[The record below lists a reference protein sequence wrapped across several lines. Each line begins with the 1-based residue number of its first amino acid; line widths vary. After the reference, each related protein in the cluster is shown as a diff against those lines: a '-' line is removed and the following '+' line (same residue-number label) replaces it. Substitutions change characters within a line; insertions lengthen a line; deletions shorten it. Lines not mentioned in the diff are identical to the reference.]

1 MDRTAWAP
9 DSGLVEYLRG
19 QMEDTLRSYHAKP
32 DLITEHANHEE
43 IIRVGGYANRTL
55 LELVQNA
62 ADAIAGSDD
71 GGPHA
76 GRVEIVLDIDRGV
89 LYCAN
94 AGRPFS
100 KDGLRSITM
109 AHISGKR
116 GDEIGRF
123 GLGFKSVLA
132 VSDRPQVFSRSVSF
146 EFNSPSAQAELAHA
160 APGARRYPLLRTAV
174 AIDAD
179 REFSEDAILAELGEW
194 AATVVRLPEAKKLAR
209 LRDEIENFATEFLL
223 FVSAVREVR
232 LRILGSDG
240 LTITHVSR
248 DLGNGLLRIERPDGD
263 GDEWIVQ
270 DRMHAPSAHAR
281 KEVGE
286 AVSRSEVKV
295 TVALPRRQ
303 SRLRIGQ
310 FWSYFPL
317 QDRTSASGL
326 FNAPWSVNDDRTTLL
341 RNDYNREILQTIAD
355 AFVDLLPR
363 VITSDDPAAHLDYM
377 PARGKARETFGFG
390 DETMIAHVR
399 AAVSRRPLIPD
410 ADGSLSFGLDLRP
423 LDFAVKFAP
432 EVHEGWALSPN
443 TGKDVPHWR
452 CYSTDTRAT
461 RLRDLF
467 IAGMEDDFAVEG
479 SRDQLRALE
488 RLPKRGLLAWLRE
501 WAEGT
506 DPVSAANALKTV
518 MGHRSLESIEQAK
531 VILTTD
537 GPRAIT
543 DRDLVFLHQEGDV
556 HLDGAV
562 FVDPDFLSQP
572 GVEALLKQAGFRDMD
587 PETVLNARVAAL
599 PDAPSPAELET
610 LWEAVLDVPVH
621 AAAKILE
628 RHSTKVKVPTKDGAW
643 ARPVGVFDIPEA
655 LGGELASRLLDR
667 ERCLPEVAHRIGV
680 IQEPVA
686 NFLEEQEPLRDDYR
700 DWVRAHLNSKLGP
713 GDRAIER
720 IDLEPGE
727 GPGPFSVLLMLHRA
741 ETSPALREHWTVGL
755 MELGDRPW
763 ICEDV
768 DSGRT
773 YEVQSPARWAV
784 EHAGLVRTTRGFA
797 APGQAAH
804 PSLLRFEALLPLF
817 RGSGRIAD
825 ALGLPSELERVAPEV
840 LRASLEA
847 PVFADTIADA
857 TLVKFILTAVRVAF
871 PDGGRPVSIPA
882 HVGRAVEPRSPET
895 VYVAS
900 SEDERKYLAT
910 RGRPYLFAEGAQVEA
925 LVATVGCRRFED
937 SFAFSMVIDGLQASQ
952 PIKDVFT
959 GLRSVHVAEAVAHA
973 SIARAMQIAKRVT
986 TEDGVEDQP
995 LEWWLEGND
1004 LVIRDDLPEARAL
1017 AIVNEAFGLSL
1028 DHAELG
1034 RVQMVGLG
1042 HRLEGLRAEAKAAAT
1057 DAERLEVYF
1066 GPDTLREALPKGLWG
1081 ALESQEL
1088 VNDDTSLGEL
1098 FLTVYG
1104 TDSIHMLEDAF
1115 REEGFPDV
1123 PTRWAGGDATIS
1135 WLRKMGFGTSFAGRR
1150 AEPQEDEFV
1159 VPGAVRL
1166 SPLHDFQTAISDE
1179 LRTVLTQREADGRA
1193 GKAMVELPTGAGKT
1207 RVASET
1213 TLRLFTEGALRG
1225 PVLWIA
1231 QSQELCEQAV
1241 QTWSAVWR
1249 GLRDERPLGIGRLWE
1264 NHTVHEPET
1273 DFSVIVATDAKLD
1286 LVRSSR
1292 DYDWLANATAVF
1304 VDEAHRAGDSE
1315 RYTRILSWL
1324 GVAGREWARPLVGL
1338 SATPFKGG
1346 SSGTDSLAARFGRR
1360 KLAAFDEDPY
1370 RQLAERKVLARV
1382 EHQVL
1387 RGIDVALSRS
1397 EIHDA
1402 RTFRKVSDTVMTRIA
1417 EDQARMAA
1425 LVDHITRQDEDWP
1438 ILVFTPTVLSA
1449 QVLAATLRYRGR
1461 NAAAVSG
1468 ETGRQRRRE
1477 VIAEFKAGR
1486 IQVLTNCDLLTQGF
1500 DAPGVRALYI
1510 ARPTFSPGAYIQM
1523 VGRGLRGPAN
1533 GGKEECLIVDLVD
1546 NFGEVNDF
1554 LGYREY
1560 ETFWQEHRS

>member
-43 IIRVGGYANRTL
+43 SIRVGGYANRTL

-62 ADAIAGSDD
+62 ADAIAGSDE

-146 EFNSPSAQAELAHA
+146 EFNSPSAQAELAQA

-174 AIDAD
+174 PVDAEQ
-179 REFSEDAILAELGEW
+179 EFSDDKVLAELGEW
-194 AATVVRLPEAKKLAR
+194 ASTVVRLPEAKNLER
-209 LRDEIENFATEFLL
+209 LRHEIENFATEFLL

-232 LRILGSDG
+232 LRVLGSDG

-295 TVALPRRQ
+295 TVALPRQQ

-355 AFVDLLPR
+355 TFVDLLPR
-363 VITSDDPAAHLDYM
+363 VITGDDPAAHLDYM
-377 PARGKARETFGFG
+377 PARGRESLGFG

-410 ADGSLSFGLDLRP
+410 ASGTLCFGLDLRP

-432 EVHEGWALSPN
+432 KVHEGWALSPN

-543 DRDLVFLHQEGDV
+543 DRDLVFLHQQGDV

-562 FVDPDFLSQP
+562 FVDPTFLSQP

-686 NFLEEQEPLRDDYR
+686 NFLEEQEPLRDEYR

-741 ETSPALREHWTVGL
+741 KASPALREHWTVRL

-797 APGQAAH
+797 APGEAAH

-857 TLVKFILTAVRVAF
+857 TLVEFILTAVRVAF
-871 PDGGRPVSIPA
+871 PDGGLPVSIPA

-910 RGRPYLFAEGAQVEA
+910 RGRPYLFAEGTQVEA
-925 LVATVGCRRFED
+925 LVTTVGCRRFED

-959 GLRSVHVAEAVAHA
+959 GLRSVHVAETVAHA
-973 SIARAMQIAKRVT
+973 SIARAMHIAKRVT
-986 TEDGVEDQP
+986 TDDGVEDQP

-1004 LVIRDDLPEARAL
+1004 LVVRDDLPEARAL
-1017 AIVNEAFGLSL
+1017 AIVNEALGLGL
-1028 DHAELG
+1028 DHAGLA

-1042 HRLEGLRAEAKAAAT
+1042 HRLEGLRAEAKAATT
-1057 DAERLEVYF
+1057 DSERLEVYF

-1081 ALESQEL
+1081 ALESQGL
-1088 VNDDTSLGEL
+1088 VDDETSVGEL

-1104 TDSIHMLEDAF
+1104 TDAIRMLAEAF
-1115 REEGFPDV
+1115 REEGFSDV
-1123 PTRWAGGDATIS
+1123 PSQWAGGQATIS
-1135 WLRKMGFGTSFAGRR
+1135 WLRKMGFGTPYAGRR
-1150 AEPQEDEFV
+1150 TQRQDEEFV
-1159 VPGAVRL
+1159 VPGAVKMNG
-1166 SPLHDFQTAISDE
+1166 LHDFQQRISAE
-1179 LRTVLTQREADGRA
+1179 LREVLTEKDSDGHAR
-1193 GKAMVELPTGAGKT
+1193 KAMVELPTGAGKT

-1213 TLRLFTEGALRG
+1213 ALRLFIEGGLRG

-1241 QTWSAVWR
+1241 QTWSTVWR
-1249 GLRDERPLGIGRLWE
+1249 WLGDERSLTVGRLWE
-1264 NHTVHEPET
+1264 GNVVHEPET
-1273 DFSVIVATDAKLD
+1273 DFSVVVATDAKLET
-1286 LVRSSR
+1286 LLHNP
-1292 DYDWLANATAVF
+1292 DYDWLANAAAVF
-1304 VDEAHRAGDSE
+1304 VDEAHRAGSSE

-1324 GVAGREWARPLVGL
+1324 GVAGREWARPLIGL

-1346 SSGTDSLAARFGRR
+1346 SDGTDALAGRFGRR
-1360 KLAAFDEDPY
+1360 KLTAFDEDPY
-1370 RQLAERKVLARV
+1370 RHLVERDVLARV
-1382 EHQVL
+1382 EREVL
-1387 RGIDVALSRS
+1387 RGVDVSLSDA
-1397 EIHDA
+1397 EINDA
-1402 RTFRKVSDTVMTRIA
+1402 RTLRRVSDTVMTRIGR
-1417 EDQARMAA
+1417 DQARMAA
-1425 LVDHITRQDEDWP
+1425 LVEHICGLEEDWP

-1461 NAAAVSG
+1461 ASAAVSG

-1477 VIAEFKAGR
+1477 IITEFKDGR

-1533 GGKEECLIVDLVD
+1533 GGKEQCLIVDLVD
-1546 NFGEVNDF
+1546 NFGEVNDL

-1560 ETFWQEHRS
+1560 EDLWQEQRS

>member
-1 MDRTAWAP
+1 VDRTAWAP
-9 DSGLVEYLRG
+9 DRGLVEYLHD
-19 QMEDTLRSYHAKP
+19 QMQDTLRSYHAKP

-43 IIRVGGYANRTL
+43 SIRVGGYANRTL

-62 ADAIAGSDD
+62 ADAIAGSVD
-71 GGPHA
+71 GGQYA
-76 GRVEIVLDIDRGV
+76 GRVEIVLDPDREV

-94 AGRPFS
+94 AGRPVS

-194 AATVVRLPEAKKLAR
+194 AATVVRLPEAKKLER

-232 LRILGSDG
+232 LRILGPDG
-240 LTITHVSR
+240 LTITHLSR

-355 AFVDLLPR
+355 TFVDLLPR

-377 PARGKARETFGFG
+377 PARGRETLGFG

-410 ADGSLSFGLDLRP
+410 ATGSLCFGLDLRP

-432 EVHEGWALSPN
+432 EVHEGWSLSPN
-443 TGKDVPHWR
+443 TGADVPHWR

-467 IAGMEDDFAVEG
+467 IAGMEDDFAVES

-501 WAEGT
+501 WAEGE

-518 MGHRSLESIEQAK
+518 MGHRSLASIEQAK

-537 GPRAIT
+537 GPRAIM
-543 DRDLVFLHQEGDV
+543 DKDLVFLHQQGDV
-556 HLDGAV
+556 HLEGAV
-562 FVDPDFLSQP
+562 FVDPEFLSQP

-599 PDAPSPAELET
+599 PDGPSPADLEA
-610 LWEAVLDVPVH
+610 LWDAVLDVPVH
-621 AAAKILE
+621 TAAKILD
-628 RHSTKVKVPTKDGAW
+628 RHRSKVMVPTQDGAW
-643 ARPVGVFDIPEA
+643 ARPVGVFDIPET
-655 LGGELASRLLDR
+655 LGAEVASRLLDR

-686 NFLEEQEPLRDDYR
+686 NFLEEEEPLRDDYR
-700 DWVRAHLNSKLGP
+700 GWARTHLNSKLGP
-713 GDRAIER
+713 GDRPIER

-727 GPGPFSVLLMLHRA
+727 GPGPFSVLLLLHKA
-741 ETSPALREHWTVGL
+741 GASPALRERWTVGL

-763 ICEDV
+763 TCEDL

-784 EHAGLVRTTRGFA
+784 EQAGIVRTTRGFA
-797 APGQAAH
+797 APGHAAH

-817 RGSGRIAD
+817 RGSGRVAD
-825 ALGLPSELERVAPEV
+825 ALGLPSELEQVAPEV

-847 PVFADTIADA
+847 PVFADTIADD
-857 TLVKFILTAVRVAF
+857 TLVEFILTAVRVAF
-871 PDGGRPVSIPA
+871 PDGGRPASMPA
-882 HVGRAVEPRSPET
+882 RVGRVIEPRSPDT

-910 RGRPYLFAEGAQVEA
+910 RGRPYLFADGAEAEA

-937 SFAFSMVIDGLQASQ
+937 SFAFSMVVDGLQSSQ
-952 PIKDVFT
+952 PIRDVFT
-959 GLRSVHVAEAVAHA
+959 GLRSGHVAASVAHA
-973 SIARAMQIAKRVT
+973 SIARAVQIAKRVQT
-986 TEDGVEDQP
+986 IGGGVEDQP
-995 LEWWLEGND
+995 LEWALDGND
-1004 LVIRDDLPEARAL
+1004 LVVRDDLSEARAL
-1017 AIVNEAFGLSL
+1017 AIVNDAFGLGL
-1028 DHAELG
+1028 DHAELA

-1042 HRLEGLRAEAKAAAT
+1042 HRLEGLRAEAKAATT

-1081 ALESQEL
+1081 ALESQGL
-1088 VNDDTSLGEL
+1088 VDDETSLGEL
-1098 FLTVYG
+1098 VLTVYG
-1104 TDSIHMLEDAF
+1104 TDAIRMLAEAF
-1115 REEGFPDV
+1115 REEGFSDV
-1123 PTRWAGGDATIS
+1123 PSQWAGGQATIS
-1135 WLRKMGFGTSFAGRR
+1135 WLRKMGFGTTYAGRR
-1150 AEPQEDEFV
+1150 TQRQDDEFV
-1159 VPGAVRL
+1159 VPGAVKMNE
-1166 SPLHDFQTAISDE
+1166 LHDFQEKISGE
-1179 LRTVLTQREADGRA
+1179 LREVLTELDSDGHAR
-1193 GKAMVELPTGAGKT
+1193 KAMVELPTGAGKT

-1213 TLRLFTEGALRG
+1213 ALRLFIEGALRG
-1225 PVLWIA
+1225 PILWIA

-1241 QTWSAVWR
+1241 QTWSTIWR
-1249 GLRDERPLGIGRLWE
+1249 WLGDERPLTVGRLWE
-1264 NHTVHEPET
+1264 SNVVHEPET
-1273 DFSVIVATDAKLD
+1273 DFSVIVATDAKLET
-1286 LVRSSR
+1286 LLRNP
-1292 DYDWLANATAVF
+1292 DYDWLANAAAVF
-1304 VDEAHRAGDSE
+1304 VDEAHRAGSSE

-1324 GVAGREWARPLVGL
+1324 GVAGREWTRPLIGL

-1346 SSGTDSLAARFGRR
+1346 SDGTDALAGRFGRR
-1360 KLAAFDEDPY
+1360 KLTAFDEDPY

-1382 EHQVL
+1382 EREVL
-1387 RGIDVALSRS
+1387 RGVDVSLSDA
-1397 EIHDA
+1397 EINDA
-1402 RTFRKVSDTVMTRIA
+1402 RTLHKVSDTVMTRIGR
-1417 EDQARMAA
+1417 DQARMAA
-1425 LVDHITRQDEDWP
+1425 LVEHICGLDEEWP

-1461 NAAAVSG
+1461 ASAAVSG

-1477 VIAEFKAGR
+1477 IITEFKGGG

-1546 NFGEVNDF
+1546 NFGEVNDL

-1560 ETFWQEHRS
+1560 EDLWQEQRS

>member
-9 DSGLVEYLRG
+9 DGGLVEYLRG
-19 QMEDTLRSYHAKP
+19 QTEDTLGSYRVKP

-43 IIRVGGYANRTL
+43 SIRAGGYANRTL

-62 ADAIAGSDD
+62 ADAIAGSDGD
-71 GGPHA
+71 GPHA
-76 GRVEIVLDIDRGV
+76 GRVEIVLDPDRAV

-109 AHISGKR
+109 AHISSKR

-146 EFNSPSAQAELAHA
+146 EFNSPSAQSGLARA
-160 APGARRYPLLRTAV
+160 APGARRYPVLRMAV

-179 REFSEDAILAELGEW
+179 REFSEDPILAELGEW
-194 AATVVRLPEAKKLAR
+194 AATVVRLPGAKKLER

-232 LRILGSDG
+232 LRVLGPDG

-248 DLGNGLLRIERPDGD
+248 DLGNGLLRIERPGGD

-295 TVALPRRQ
+295 TVALPRQQ

-363 VITSDDPAAHLDYM
+363 VITGDDPAAHLDYM
-377 PARGKARETFGFG
+377 PARGRESLGFG

-410 ADGSLSFGLDLRP
+410 ASGSLCFGLDLRP

-432 EVHEGWALSPN
+432 KVHEGWALSPN
-443 TGKDVPHWR
+443 TGRDVPHWR

-467 IAGMEDDFAVEG
+467 IASMEDDFAVEG

-543 DRDLVFLHQEGDV
+543 DRDLVFLHQEGGV
-556 HLDGAV
+556 RLDGAV
-562 FVDPDFLSQP
+562 FVDSEFLLQP

-587 PETVLNARVAAL
+587 PETILNARVAAL
-599 PDAPSPAELET
+599 PEAPSPAELAT

-667 ERCLPEVAHRIGV
+667 ERCLPAVAHRIGV

-741 ETSPALREHWTVGL
+741 EASPALREQWTVRL

-763 ICEDV
+763 IVEDV

-784 EHAGLVRTTRGFA
+784 ERAGLVRTTRGFA
-797 APGQAAH
+797 TPGQAAH
-804 PSLLRFEALLPLF
+804 PSLLQFEALLPLF

-825 ALGLPSELERVAPEV
+825 ALGLSSELERVDPEV
-840 LRASLEA
+840 LRTSLEA
-847 PVFADTIADA
+847 PVFADTIDDA
-857 TLVKFILTAVRVAF
+857 TLVEFILTAVRVVYA
-871 PDGGRPVSIPA
+871 DGGRPLSIPA
-882 HVGRAVEPRSPET
+882 HVGRVVEPRSPET

-900 SEDERKYLAT
+900 SEDERKYLAM
-910 RGRPYLFAEGAQVEA
+910 RGRPYLFAEGSQVEA
-925 LVATVGCRRFED
+925 LVATVGCRRFEE
-937 SFAFSMVIDGLQASQ
+937 SFAFSMVIDGLQVSQ

-959 GLRSVHVAEAVAHA
+959 GLRSIRVTETLSHA

-995 LEWWLEGND
+995 LEWSLEGSD
-1004 LVIRDDLPEARAL
+1004 LVIRDDVTEARAL
-1017 AIVNEAFGLSL
+1017 AIVNEAFVLGL
-1028 DHAELG
+1028 DRAELD
-1034 RVQMVGLG
+1034 RVQEVGLG
-1042 HRLEGLRAEAKAAAT
+1042 HRLEGLRAEAKSAAT
-1057 DAERLEVYF
+1057 DADRLEVYF

-1081 ALESQEL
+1081 ALASQGL

-1115 REEGFPDV
+1115 REEGFADV

-1135 WLRKMGFGTSFAGRR
+1135 WLRKMGFDTSFAGRR
-1150 AEPQEDEFV
+1150 AEPQENEFV

-1166 SPLHDFQTAISDE
+1166 RCLHDFQKAISHE
-1179 LRTVLTQREADGRA
+1179 LREVLTQPDADGRA

-1213 TLRLFTEGALRG
+1213 TLRLFAEGALRG

-1273 DFSVIVATDAKLD
+1273 EFSVIVATDAKLD

-1360 KLAAFDEDPY
+1360 KIAAFDEDPY
-1370 RQLAERKVLARV
+1370 QQLVERQVLARV

-1425 LVDHITRQDEDWP
+1425 LVDHITHQDEDWP

-1461 NAAAVSG
+1461 SAAAVSG

-1477 VIAEFKAGR
+1477 VISEFKAGR

-1560 ETFWQEHRS
+1560 ETFWKEHRH

>member
-1 MDRTAWAP
+1 VNRTAWAP

-43 IIRVGGYANRTL
+43 SIRVGGYANRTL

-62 ADAIAGSDD
+62 ADAIAGSSEP
-71 GGPHA
+71 GPHE
-76 GRVEIVLDIDRGV
+76 GRVEIVLDADRGV

-146 EFNSPSAQAELAHA
+146 QFNSPSAQAELAQA

-174 AIDAD
+174 PVDAE
-179 REFSEDAILAELGEW
+179 REFSGDAILAELGDW
-194 AATVVRLPEAKKLAR
+194 ASTVVRLPEAKNLER
-209 LRDEIENFATEFLL
+209 LRYEIENFATEFLL

-232 LRILGSDG
+232 LRILGADG
-240 LTITHVSR
+240 LAVTHVSR
-248 DLGNGLLRIERPDGD
+248 DLGNGLLRIERPGGD

-303 SRLRIGQ
+303 SKLRIGQ

-326 FNAPWSVNDDRTTLL
+326 FNAPWSVNDDRTALL

-355 AFVDLLPR
+355 AFVDLMPR

-377 PARGKARETFGFG
+377 PARGRETLGFG

-399 AAVSRRPLIPD
+399 AAVARQPLIPD
-410 ADGSLSFGLDLRP
+410 ATGSLCFGLDLRP
-423 LDFAVKFAP
+423 LDFAVRFAP
-432 EVHEGWALSPN
+432 EVHEGWSLSPN
-443 TGKDVPHWR
+443 TGEDVPHWR
-452 CYSTDTRAT
+452 CYSSDTRAT
-461 RLRDLF
+461 RLRDLC
-467 IAGMEDDFAVEG
+467 IAGMEDDFAVES

-537 GPRAIT
+537 GLRAIT
-543 DRDLVFLHQEGDV
+543 DKDLVFLHQEGDV
-556 HLDGAV
+556 RLDGAV
-562 FVDPDFLSQP
+562 FVDPGFLSQT

-599 PDAPSPAELET
+599 PDVPVAAELEA
-610 LWEAVLDVPVH
+610 LWDAVLDVPVH
-621 AAAKILE
+621 TAAKILD
-628 RHSTKVKVPTKDGAW
+628 RHRAKVMVPTLDGAW
-643 ARPVGVFDIPEA
+643 ARPIGVFDIAETLGPEMA
-655 LGGELASRLLDR
+655 PRLLDR

-686 NFLEEQEPLRDDYR
+686 SYPEEDEPLREDYR
-700 DWVRAHLNSKLGP
+700 SWVRECLNSKLGP
-713 GDRAIER
+713 GDRAVER
-720 IDLEPGE
+720 IYLEPGQ
-727 GPGPFSVLLMLHRA
+727 GPGPFSMLLMLRA
-741 ETSPALREHWTVGL
+741 ADASPTLRESWTVRL
-755 MELGDRPW
+755 LELGDRPW
-763 ICEDV
+763 ICEDI

-773 YEVQSPARWAV
+773 FEVPSPVRWAV
-784 EHAGLVRTTRGFA
+784 ERAGIVRTTRGFA

-817 RGSGRIAD
+817 RGAGRVAD
-825 ALGLPSELERVAPEV
+825 ALGLPSELGQVAPEV
-840 LRASLEA
+840 LRTSLEA
-847 PVFADTIADA
+847 PVFPDTIPDG
-857 TLVKFILTAVRVAF
+857 TLIEFILTAVLAAF
-871 PDGGRPVSIPA
+871 ADGARPASIPA
-882 HVGRAVEPRSPET
+882 RVGRAIEPRSPET
-895 VYVAS
+895 VYIAS

-910 RGRPYLFAEGAQVEA
+910 RGRPYLFAGGTDADA
-925 LVATVGCRRFED
+925 LVHTVGCRRFED
-937 SFAFSMVIDGLQASQ
+937 SFAFSMVIDGLQTSQ
-952 PIKDVFT
+952 PIRDVFT
-959 GLRSVHVAEAVAHA
+959 GLRSSHVGESVAHA
-973 SIARAMQIAKRVT
+973 SIARAMQITKRVT

-995 LEWWLEGND
+995 LQWSLDGND
-1004 LVIRDDLPEARAL
+1004 LVVRDDLPEDRAL
-1017 AIVNEAFGLSL
+1017 AIVNDAFGLGL
-1028 DHAELG
+1028 DNAELA

-1042 HRLEGLRAEAKAAAT
+1042 HRLEGLRAEAKTATT

-1066 GPDTLREALPKGLWG
+1066 GPDSLREALPKGLWG
-1081 ALESQEL
+1081 ALESQGL
-1088 VNDDTSLGEL
+1088 VDDETSLGEL

-1104 TDSIHMLEDAF
+1104 TDSIRMLAEAF
-1115 REEGFPDV
+1115 REEGFSDV
-1123 PTRWAGGDATIS
+1123 PERWAGGQATIS
-1135 WLRKMGFGTSFAGRR
+1135 WLRKMGFGTTFAGRR
-1150 AEPQEDEFV
+1150 AQPQDDEFV
-1159 VPGAVRL
+1159 VPGAVKMNG
-1166 SPLHDFQTAISDE
+1166 LHDFQKRISGD
-1179 LRTVLTQREADGRA
+1179 LREVLTGQDSDGHAR
-1193 GKAMVELPTGAGKT
+1193 KAMVDLPTGAGKT
-1207 RVASET
+1207 RVACET
-1213 TLRLFTEGALRG
+1213 VLQLFIDGALRG

-1241 QTWSAVWR
+1241 QTWSTVWR
-1249 GLRDERPLGIGRLWE
+1249 WLGDERSLTVGRLWE
-1264 NHTVHEPET
+1264 GNVVHEPET

-1286 LVRSSR
+1286 ILRR
-1292 DYDWLANATAVF
+1292 DPDYDWLADATAVF
-1304 VDEAHRAGDSE
+1304 VDEAHRAGSSE
-1315 RYTRILSWL
+1315 RYTRILGWL
-1324 GVAGREWARPLVGL
+1324 GVAGREWARPLIGL

-1346 SSGTDSLAARFGRR
+1346 SDGTDALAGRFGRH
-1360 KLAAFDEDPY
+1360 KLVAFDEDPY
-1370 RQLAERKVLARV
+1370 RHLAERKVLARV
-1382 EHQVL
+1382 QREVL
-1387 RGIDVALSRS
+1387 RGIDVSLSHS
-1397 EIHDA
+1397 EINDA
-1402 RTFRKVSDTVMTRIA
+1402 RTLHKVSDTVMTRIGR
-1417 EDQARMAA
+1417 DQARMAA
-1425 LVDHITRQDEDWP
+1425 LVEHICGLDEDWP

-1461 NAAAVSG
+1461 ASAAVSG

-1477 VIAEFKAGR
+1477 IITEFKHGK

-1546 NFGEVNDF
+1546 NFGEVNDL
-1554 LGYREY
+1554 LGYHEY
-1560 ETFWQEHRS
+1560 EDFWQEHRS